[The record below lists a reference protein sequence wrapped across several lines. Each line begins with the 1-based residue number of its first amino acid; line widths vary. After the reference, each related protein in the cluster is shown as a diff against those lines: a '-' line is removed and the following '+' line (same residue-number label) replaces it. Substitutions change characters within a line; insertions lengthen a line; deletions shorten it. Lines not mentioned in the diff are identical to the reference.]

1 MEWLKINGFCSESL
15 DVHRFPRWC
24 SIKCRFC
31 VAMDQNVCVYIYRM
45 SVFLGIGAA
54 QLSQQRNGGAR
65 GAPRV
70 AKNNRETRGVVIGF
84 TTSKI
89 QFSDQPWK
97 THVPGWWLKNHLEKY
112 ESQWQGWHPILWNI
126 IQMFQ
131 TTNQMKN
138 TDEKHMYSSSKQIAH
153 SPPK

>member
-1 MEWLKINGFCSESL
+1 M
-15 DVHRFPRWC
+15 
-24 SIKCRFC
+24 
-31 VAMDQNVCVYIYRM
+31 
-45 SVFLGIGAA
+45 
-54 QLSQQRNGGAR
+54 
-65 GAPRV
+65 
-70 AKNNRETRGVVIGF
+70 AKNQRLLQWILGCSQISKVMFNQMQILCGYGPECLCLYLPYVSIFGNRSSPAVTATQRGCKRRTKGRKNHPETRGVVIGF